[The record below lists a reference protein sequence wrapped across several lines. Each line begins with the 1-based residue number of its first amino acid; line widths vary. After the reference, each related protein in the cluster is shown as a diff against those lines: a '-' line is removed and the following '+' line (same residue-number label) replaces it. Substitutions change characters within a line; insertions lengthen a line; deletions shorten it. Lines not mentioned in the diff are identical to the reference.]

1 MHAQRM
7 AKLSDAMASCVGG
20 PALALTDVSRRL
32 VGTALLC
39 HEVKRADRLLGNQ
52 RLRQEARSICAA
64 PPTQS
69 NAF

>member
-1 MHAQRM
+1 
-7 AKLSDAMASCVGG
+7 
-20 PALALTDVSRRL
+20 VSRRL

-39 HEVKRADRLLGNQ
+39 HEVKRADRLQGNQ